1 MTASC
6 ALLDEVE
13 GVRLANHARKSSVD
27 EVMIARGLRSE
38 SVDGITVIVAPSQLT
53 VTRVHGYTSHPHVV
67 AALDCERNRRCYG

>member
-53 VTRVHGYTSHPHVV
+53 VTRVSWLHLAP
-67 AALDCERNRRCYG
+67 ARRCRARLRA